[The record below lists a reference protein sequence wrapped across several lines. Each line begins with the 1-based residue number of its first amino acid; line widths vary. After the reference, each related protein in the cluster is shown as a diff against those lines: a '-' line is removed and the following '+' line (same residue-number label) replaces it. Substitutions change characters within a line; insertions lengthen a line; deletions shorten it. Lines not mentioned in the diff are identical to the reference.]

1 MTLSGIR
8 WNLFQLGRHV
18 QALKEFDKLEAKKT
32 QIVEPE
38 REYQVEYRRIQKDAK
53 GGMEI
58 EFRSVWFKYPGE
70 SKWAL
75 KDVSFKIEAGETVC
89 L

>member
-1 MTLSGIR
+1 LN
-8 WNLFQLGRHV
+8 NLK
-18 QALKEFDKLEAKKT
+18 LK
-32 QIVEPE
+32 ISEPE
-38 REYQVEYRRIQKDAK
+38 TSDRVEYERIERGSK

-58 EFRSVWFKYPGE
+58 EFRNVWFRYPNAKE
-70 SKWAL
+70 WAL